1 MVKTLSTLLIIMNR
15 LPLILFFLVSF
26 FPAYTQD
33 WKSYYDPAVAAYQ
46 AQHYADAIVNAEKA
60 YATSKSLDVKNQI
73 YSLQLITAICLE
85 SQDYS
90 RGIPYSQEEVKLFL
104 QTEGSKS
111 KHYIEAVS
119 KRAQMFQAVS
129 NWTSARKDYAELSV
143 LLASST
149 EPASVA
155 FFKVQSNYGQVLLSM
170 NDFDKAGEVLNTAVT
185 GLKQFPDEGEEYLLA
200 LYYSAYADDKN
211 KNAARA
217 EARLKEFVLLVEKN
231 GLQSWPE
238 YAQAKTRLVQ
248 LAAAGGNTTEAL
260 ALMQQGNVSED
271 QKALQYLKAAL
282 DFQTTQPSEALRYF
296 KLAEESLAKST
307 AETNTGYSIFQNYAR
322 FLYNNRQI
330 NEAQVKL
337 NRARPIA
344 LKLYSVSSVE
354 YGYVEELDADIQ
366 LASGNAIVAD
376 EKYGLAFKNFPSLP
390 PATQANHRTNA
401 AIKFLNLNR
410 PDFARKALES
420 LATNYAILFALPEKN
435 QLEVSA
441 IYSEALITLNQN
453 EIAINHLS
461 RHALNNSSP
470 SIENAINLKLAEVYR
485 SSGDWKKSE
494 ALLVEVIKKT
504 TEFPQMHAEASY
516 QIARLQQQMGKY
528 KEAEVNYQEAIAG
541 FKKLQSGELKQ
552 VYNSFAT
559 FYIILG
565 NYTAAESIYQNLLS
579 DPQTPAALTSAL
591 KQNLATIY
599 QQTLRYDKAEIMFK
613 EVLEVDRKTIGE
625 KHPDFAISLQNLAVL
640 YQAMGNFEK
649 AKGLYLQALEVD
661 KLNGGDQTLSY
672 ASKSANL
679 GTVYQETGEPQKAR
693 LLFESALKIQERML
707 GKDHPD
713 YMHNVYNLAVL
724 HQGLGEYGEAGPLFR
739 SVSQFY
745 LGQIKEIFP
754 SLSDFEKTAYFNKIN
769 KIINDYEE
777 FEVRYQ
783 SKDNAALG
791 ELYDFRLET
800 KALLLNASTKVR
812 NAILTSGNP
821 DLQAK
826 FTAWLQLKEK
836 LARFTTL
843 TFEEKQSQ
851 QSIIVESQQTANN
864 LEKWLSTQSELFGGA
879 FNKQP
884 IGWQDVKKALKPGE
898 AAVEIIR
905 LAPEKDSVIYAA
917 LVLRPDQATPLMMI
931 FPRGREMEGREFSF
945 YSNTIRFVMDNN
957 RSYDLYWLPL
967 ELMLKGVTTVYLS
980 ADGVYNKVNLLT
992 LYDKQANDFLISRL
1006 TIRLLSNLRELVANP
1021 GKFSQTPSAILFGYP
1036 DFRSGRTAMPKNV
1049 GVPNR
1054 QTTVSEIVKGGVADL
1069 PGTREEIMGIEQ
1081 LLKKNQWNVNSYMF
1095 KDASEEK
1102 IKSIQSPDILH
1113 IATHGFFIPEKIEDT
1128 PIIYSKNI
1136 SLAADN
1142 PLTRSG
1148 LLLAGVEKN
1157 IASVFE
1163 ESGAEEDGILTA
1175 LEVMNLNL
1183 DHTNLVVLSACE
1195 TGSGSIR
1202 NGEGVYGLQ
1211 RAFLVSGAKNLI
1223 MSLWKVNDEATQ
1235 ELMIGFYN
1243 QLLLTKDKVTAFRQ
1257 AQIELKNKY
1266 KDPFYWGA
1274 FVLIGR

>member
-1 MVKTLSTLLIIMNR
+1 MAKTLSTLLLIMKR
-15 LPLILFFLVSF
+15 VPLVLFFLMSF
-26 FPAYTQD
+26 FSAYTQD

-60 YATSKSLDVKNQI
+60 YAASKSLDVKNQI

-90 RGIPYSQEEVKLFL
+90 RGLPYSQEEVKLFL
-104 QTEGSKS
+104 QTEGAKS
-111 KHYIEAVS
+111 KHYVEALS
-119 KRAQMFQAVS
+119 KRAQMYQAVS
-129 NWTSARKDYAELSV
+129 NWTAARKDYEELSS
-143 LLASST
+143 LLAPST
-149 EPASVA
+149 EPASA
-155 FFKVQSNYGQVLLSM
+155 SFFKIQSNYGQVLLSM
-170 NDFDKAGEVLNTAVT
+170 NDFGKAGEVLNAAVT

-211 KNAARA
+211 KNAKGA

-238 YAQAKTRLVQ
+238 YSQAKTKLVQ
-248 LAAAGGNTTEAL
+248 LASAGGNTTEAL
-260 ALMQQGNVSED
+260 ALMQQSNVGED

-282 DFQTTQPSEALRYF
+282 EFQNTQPQEALRYF
-296 KLAEESLAKST
+296 KLAEESIAKGTIES
-307 AETNTGYSIFQNYAR
+307 NTGYSIFQNYGR
-322 FLYNNRQI
+322 YLYNNRQI
-330 NEAQVKL
+330 AEAQLRL

-344 LKLYSVSSVE
+344 LKLYTVSSVE
-354 YGYVEELDADIQ
+354 YGYVEELDADLQ
-366 LASGNAIVAD
+366 LVSGNAGVAD
-376 EKYGLAFKNFPSLP
+376 EKYTLAFKDFSSLP
-390 PATQANHRTNA
+390 PAAQANHRVNA
-401 AIKFLNLNR
+401 AIKFLNANR
-410 PDFARKALES
+410 PDFARKALENF
-420 LATNYAILFALPEKN
+420 ATDYATLFALLEKN
-435 QLEVSA
+435 QLEVSSNYA
-441 IYSEALITLNQN
+441 ESLVQLNQN
-453 EIAINHLS
+453 EIAVNHLT
-461 RHALNNSSP
+461 RHALNSTSP
-470 SIENAINLKLAEVYR
+470 AVQNAVNLKLAEVYR
-485 SSGDWKKSE
+485 RSGDWKKSE
-494 ALLVEVIKKT
+494 ALLDDVIKKSST
-504 TEFPQMHAEASY
+504 QPALQAEASY
-516 QIARLQQQMGKY
+516 QIARLHQQMGKY

-541 FKKLQSGELKQ
+541 YKKLQSPELKQ

-559 FYIILG
+559 YYITLG
-565 NYTAAESIYQNLLS
+565 NYTTAEGIYLDLLN
-579 DPQTPAALTSAL
+579 DPQTPAALASAL

-599 QQTLRYDKAEIMFK
+599 QQTLRYDKAEAMFK
-613 EVLEVDRKTIGE
+613 DVIETDRKTIGE

-672 ASKSANL
+672 ASKTANL
-679 GTVYQETGEPQKAR
+679 GTVYQETGEAQKAR
-693 LLFESALKIQERML
+693 LLFEAALKIQERML
-707 GKDHPD
+707 GKEHPD
-713 YMHNVYNLAVL
+713 YMYNIYNLAVL
-724 HQGLGEYGEAGPLFR
+724 QEGLGEYGEAGALYKR
-739 SVSQFY
+739 ISAFY

-754 SLSDFEKTAYFNKIN
+754 ALSDFEKTAYFNKIN

-777 FEVRYQ
+777 FVVRYQ
-783 SKDNAALG
+783 SKDNTAVG

-812 NAILTSGNP
+812 SAILTSGNP

-826 FTAWLQLKEK
+826 FTTWLQLKEK

-843 TFEEKQSQ
+843 TFDEKQNQ
-851 QSIIVESQQTANN
+851 QKVIAESQKEANE
-864 LEKWLSTQSELFGGA
+864 LEKWLSTQSELFGGT

-884 IGWQDVKKALKPGE
+884 ISWLDVKKALRPGE

-905 LAPEKDSVIYAA
+905 LAPQKDSVIYAT
-917 LVLRPDQATPLMMI
+917 LVLRPEQATPAIMI
-931 FPRGREMEGREFSF
+931 FPRGKAMEGREFSF
-945 YSNTIRFVMDNN
+945 YSNTIRFVMDNK
-957 RSYDLYWLPL
+957 RSYDLYWQPL
-967 ELMLKGVTTVYLS
+967 EPFLKDVSTVYVS
-980 ADGVYNKVNLLT
+980 ADGVYNKINLLT
-992 LYDKQANDFLISRL
+992 LFDTKTNDYLINRL
-1006 TIRLLSNLRELVANP
+1006 TIRLLSNLRELVSTT
-1021 GKFSQTPSAILFGYP
+1021 GKFSQTPSATLFGYP
-1036 DFRSGRTAMPKNV
+1036 DFRSGHVAKPGNP

-1054 QTTVSEIVKGGVADL
+1054 QSTLSEIVRGGVPDL
-1069 PGTREEIMGIEQ
+1069 PGTREEVIGIEQ
-1081 LLKKNQWNVNSYMF
+1081 LLKKGQWSVNSYTF

-1102 IKSIQSPDILH
+1102 IKKIQSPDVLH
-1113 IATHGFFIPEKIEDT
+1113 IATHGFFIPEKVEDT
-1128 PIIYSKNI
+1128 PIIYTKDI

-1148 LLLAGVEKN
+1148 LLMAGVEKN
-1157 IASVFE
+1157 LTSAPAELGI
-1163 ESGAEEDGILTA
+1163 EEDGVLTA

-1243 QLLLTKDKVTAFRQ
+1243 QLLISQDKVTAFRQ
-1257 AQIELKNKY
+1257 AQLELKKKY
-1266 KDPFYWGA
+1266 QDPFYWGA

>member
-1 MVKTLSTLLIIMNR
+1 MMK
-15 LPLILFFLVSF
+15 PFLFFLGFLVAFLSSDS
-26 FPAYTQD
+26 QD
-33 WKSYYDPAVAAYQ
+33 WKSYYDQALTDYQ
-46 AQHYADAIVNAEKA
+46 SQHYPAAMLNAEKA
-60 YATSKSLDVKNQI
+60 YAASKTLDVKNQTF
-73 YSLQLITAICLE
+73 SLQLLTAICLE

-90 RGIPYSQEEVKLFL
+90 KGLTYSQEEVKLFG
-104 QTEGSKS
+104 QTEGIKS
-111 KHYIEAVS
+111 KHYVEAVS
-119 KRAQMFQAVS
+119 KRAQMFQAIS
-129 NWTSARKDYAELSV
+129 NWTSARKDYEELSV
-143 LLASST
+143 LFAASPGPTSA
-149 EPASVA
+149 E
-155 FFKVQSNYGQVLLSM
+155 FLKVQSSYGQVLLSM
-170 NDFDKAGEVLNTAVT
+170 NDFTKASDALNKAVS
-185 GLKQFPDEGEEYLLA
+185 GLKLFPDEGEEYLLA
-200 LYYSAYADDKN
+200 LYYAAYADDKN
-211 KNAARA
+211 KNATGA
-217 EARLKEFVLLVEKN
+217 EDRLKEFVSLADKN

-238 YAQAKTRLVQ
+238 YTQAKARLVQ
-248 LAAAGGNTTEAL
+248 MAAAKGNTSETL
-260 ALMQQGNVSED
+260 ALMQNSNVGED

-282 DFQTTQPSEALRYF
+282 DFQNTQPSEALRYF

-307 AETNTGYSIFQNYAR
+307 AESNTGFSVFQNYAR
-322 FLYNNRQI
+322 YLYNNRQI

-366 LASGNAIVAD
+366 LVSGNATAAD
-376 EKYGLAFKNFPSLP
+376 QNYALAFKNFSSLP

-401 AIKFLNLNR
+401 AIKFLNANR
-410 PDFARKALES
+410 PDFARQALES
-420 LATNYAILFALPEKN
+420 LATNYAVLFALSEKN
-435 QLEVSA
+435 QLEVSSF
-441 IYSEALITLNQN
+441 YSEALIQLNLT
-453 EIAINHLS
+453 EIAVNHLT
-461 RHALNNSSP
+461 RHALNSSSP
-470 SIENAINLKLAEVYR
+470 GTENAINLKLAEVYR
-485 SSGDWKKSE
+485 GSGDWKKSE
-494 ALLVEVIKKT
+494 ALLAEVIKKSIT
-504 TEFPQMHAEASY
+504 LPAIQSEASY
-516 QIARLQQQMGKY
+516 QIARLHQQMGKY

-559 FYIILG
+559 FYITLG
-565 NYTAAESIYQNLLS
+565 NYTAAETIYQNLLS

-599 QQTLRYDKAEIMFK
+599 EQTLRYDKAELMFK
-613 EVLEVDRKTIGE
+613 DVLEADRKTIGE
-625 KHPDFAISLQNLAVL
+625 RHPDFAISLQNLAVL

-679 GTVYQETGEPQKAR
+679 GTVYQETGEPQKA
-693 LLFESALKIQERML
+693 LLLIASALKIQERML

-713 YMHNVYNLAVL
+713 YMYNVYNLAVL
-724 HQGLGEYGEAGPLFR
+724 HQGLGDYAQAGPLFR
-739 SVSQFY
+739 SASQFY

-777 FEVRYQ
+777 FVVRYQ
-783 SKDNAALG
+783 SHDNTALG

-812 NAILTSGNP
+812 NAILSSGNP
-821 DLQAK
+821 DLQSK
-826 FTAWLQLKEK
+826 FATWLQLKEK

-851 QSIIVESQQTANN
+851 QSIIVESQQAAND

-879 FNKQP
+879 FDKQP
-884 IGWQDVKKALKPGE
+884 ISWQDVKKTLKPGE

-917 LVLRPDQATPLMMI
+917 LVLRPDQATPSMMI
-931 FPRGREMEGREFSF
+931 FPRGRELEGREFSF

-957 RSYDLYWLPL
+957 RSYDLYWRPL
-967 ELMLKGVTTVYLS
+967 EPILKGVTTVYLS

-992 LYDKQANDFLISRL
+992 LYDKQTNDFLISRL

-1036 DFRSGRTAMPKNV
+1036 DFRSGRTAIPKNI

-1054 QTTVSEIVKGGVADL
+1054 QSTLSEIVKSGVADL
-1069 PGTREEIMGIEQ
+1069 PGTREEVMGIEQ
-1081 LLKKNQWNVNSYMF
+1081 LLKKNQWNVNAYMF

-1113 IATHGFFIPEKIEDT
+1113 IATHGFFIPEKTEDT

-1157 IASVFE
+1157 IASAFE
-1163 ESGAEEDGILTA
+1163 ESASEEDGILTA

-1195 TGSGSIR
+1195 TGSGNIR

-1211 RAFLVSGAKNLI
+1211 RAFLVSGTKNLI